1 MGPKTR
7 ASAGNFYT
15 ISVEIFPMTKSYFN
29 IILIMLEQ
37 TNPLTFI
44 LLYYKIAIRSTLND
58 KNLVN
63 VNKEM
68 NRIQNLKFN
77 SII

>member
-15 ISVEIFPMTKSYFN
+15 ISVEIFQMTKSYFN

-44 LLYYKIAIRSTLND
+44 LLYYKIAFRSTLND

-68 NRIQNLKFN
+68 KRIQNSKFN

>member
-1 MGPKTR
+1 MGPKTQ

-15 ISVEIFPMTKSYFN
+15 ISVEFFQMTKSYFN

-44 LLYYKIAIRSTLND
+44 LLYYKIAFRSTLND

-68 NRIQNLKFN
+68 NRIQNSKFN